1 MLTGKDFV
9 AGLNDQLVMLIVKPL
24 AGMVCCGSGFLQ
36 DRIGSDHLP
45 RNQIFADA
53 EMLERA
59 LGLSAPQF
67 VRRHFNFAETIGLLA
82 KLVIQIID
90 RPHGFLLR
98 QFARARAM
106 LASAETA
113 NAARLLNPI

>member
-1 MLTGKDFV
+1 MLASEDFV

-24 AGMVCCGSGFLQ
+24 AGMVGCGSGFLQ
-36 DRIGSDHLP
+36 DRIGGDHLT
-45 RNQIFADA
+45 RNQILADA

-59 LGLSAPQF
+59 LGLSTPEL
-67 VRRHFNFAETIGLLA
+67 VRRNLDFAETISLLT

-90 RPHGFLLR
+90 RHGFLLR

-106 LASAETA
+106 LAGAETA
-113 NAARLLNPI
+113 NAGLGC